1 MLARM
6 KVDPEGAGLDAR
18 QLTRIGEH
26 LQSRYIEPEKI
37 VGCQVTVA
45 RHGTVGYFESF
56 GLMDREGQQPMA
68 EDTIFRLFSM
78 TKPITGVALMKLYE
92 RGHFQLGDPVHRWI
106 PEWKD
111 LKVKTANGL
120 VDCDRP
126 MSVKDCL
133 MHATGLGWGIE
144 GPLTIDQFL
153 PAMMRLRGGEQGTLE
168 GLTQQLAEFPLE
180 FQPGT
185 KWLYGLSTDI
195 CGRLVEAMSGQRFDD
210 FLQQEIFEPLG
221 MVDTGF
227 YVPEAKRE
235 RLAANYIRGGSKALH
250 RLEGEFADVAT
261 SPPKF
266 LSGGGGLAGT
276 SADYLRFAQMLAN
289 GGELDGV
296 RILGRKTVE
305 LMTVNHLPGGVDLGA
320 FHVPGSYGETGFDGV
335 GFGLTMAVG
344 LGQVATQSIGSPGD
358 FYWGGAASTIF
369 WVDPVEELVVIFM
382 TQLMPSG
389 TFNFR
394 GQLKS
399 IVYPALL

>member
-1 MLARM
+1 MLTRM

-26 LQSRYIEPEKI
+26 LQTRYIEAGKI
-37 VGCQVTVA
+37 AGCQVTVA
-45 RHGTVGYFESF
+45 RQGTVGYFESF
-56 GLMDREGQQPMA
+56 GSMDLEAKRPMA

-92 RGHFQLGDPVHRWI
+92 GGHFQLGDPVHRWI

-111 LKVKTANGL
+111 LKVKTPNGL
-120 VDCDRP
+120 VDCARP

-133 MHATGLGWGIE
+133 MHTTGLGWGLD
-144 GPLTIDQFL
+144 GPLTMDQFL
-153 PAMMRLRGGEQGTLE
+153 PAMTRLRGGEKGNLE
-168 GLTQQLAEFPLE
+168 GLTQQLAEYPLE
-180 FQPGT
+180 FQPGS

-195 CGRLVEAMSGQRFDD
+195 CGRLVEAMSGQRFDE
-210 FLQQEIFEPLG
+210 FLQQEIFDPLG
-221 MVDTGF
+221 MADTGF
-227 YVPEAKRE
+227 YVPESKTD
-235 RLAANYIRGGSKALH
+235 RLAANYIRGGSKTLH
-250 RLEGEFADVAT
+250 RLEGQFGDVA
-261 SPPKF
+261 SAPPKF

-296 RILGRKTVE
+296 RILGRKTIE
-305 LMTVNHLPGGVDLGA
+305 LMTQNHIPGGGDLRD
-320 FHVPGSYGETGFDGV
+320 FHVAGSYGETGFDGV

-344 LGQVATQSIGSPGD
+344 LGAVAQQAIGSAGE

-399 IVYPALL
+399 IVYPALV